1 MLIMMLLLFVVF
13 VFVEFVL
20 VIMKNGNTQYRLNK
34 LKKLLRNYDSDDD
47 AIRKQK
53 FIGIQKYDSEASTNH
68 NNATKD
74 PEGSTKDVSS
84 RNIQRTKRS
93 KNIEDEG
100 YERRDDDHNKQHG
113 DKSVVVETRSY
124 RDVVVNGGAD
134 AITLVT

>member
-1 MLIMMLLLFVVF
+1 MN
-13 VFVEFVL
+13 
-20 VIMKNGNTQYRLNK
+20 NGKTQYRLNK
-34 LKKLLRNYDSDDD
+34 LKKLLRKYDSDDD

-53 FIGIQKYDSEASTNH
+53 FIGIRKYDSEASTNH

-74 PEGSTKDVSS
+74 PEGSTEDVSS

-100 YERRDDDHNKQHG
+100 YERRNDDHNKQHG
-113 DKSVVVETRSY
+113 DKSVVVEPRSY

>member
-1 MLIMMLLLFVVF
+1 
-13 VFVEFVL
+13 
-20 VIMKNGNTQYRLNK
+20 MKNGNTQYRLNK
-34 LKKLLRNYDSDDD
+34 LKKLLRKYDSDDD

-53 FIGIQKYDSEASTNH
+53 FIGIRKYDSEASTNH

-74 PEGSTKDVSS
+74 PEGSTEDVSS

-100 YERRDDDHNKQHG
+100 YERRNDDHNKQRG
-113 DKSVVVETRSY
+113 DKSVVVEPRSY